1 MKNEKK
7 LFAEFQ
13 PSTYREWYA
22 EAEKLLKGAP
32 FEKKM
37 FTKTP
42 EGITLKPIYT
52 KDDIDF
58 ETSLPGFDDYVR
70 GTSAERT
77 RRATRRLRGKYRRS
91 LPPTPQGNSTQKSST
106 RSTRGRRPSKYS

>member
-42 EGITLKPIYT
+42 EGITQI
-52 KDDIDF
+52 
-58 ETSLPGFDDYVR
+58 G
-70 GTSAERT
+70 
-77 RRATRRLRGKYRRS
+77 RAHV
-91 LPPTPQGNSTQKSST
+91 
-106 RSTRGRRPSKYS
+106 